1 MAKILWRPN
10 QINDTHM
17 MKFMDRVNNVYD
29 LDINSYQDLHDWSIK
44 NIPEFWKEIWN
55 QSEIIHS
62 STYTDVI
69 DDLHKMPGAKWFSGS
84 RLNFAENLL
93 RYRNDDVAI
102 YAKAENLPL
111 RSITY
116 NELFNQVKA
125 LSYSLKSIGVG
136 KGDRVVGFIPNIP
149 EAVIAMLATSTIG
162 AIWSSA
168 SPDFGVKG
176 VLDRF
181 KQIEPKIIFTS
192 DGYYY
197 NGKEF
202 DSLKKLNGILKEL
215 PSVQKTI
222 VINQINNPKRNGL
235 SFDFINFDDFLN
247 KYPDKIHFEQLP
259 FDHPLFI
266 MYSSGTTGL
275 PKSIVHSAGGTLIQ
289 QWKELR
295 LHCNLRKED
304 TIFYFTTCGWMM
316 WNWLVSSLSI
326 GSSIVLFDGAPF
338 YPDNKM
344 LWEIADQ
351 LEISIFGTSAK
362 YIDSCEKSGLKPK
375 NLFRLSK
382 LKTILSTGSPLS
394 NENFKYVYENI
405 KSDVLL
411 GSISGGTDIISC
423 FALANPILPVEEG
436 ELQSR
441 GLGMDVHAFD
451 ENGKKIINKKGELVC
466 TSIFPSMPIYFWNDP
481 DHQKYQNAYFNKFEK
496 VWHHGDYIRISKNG
510 SMKIYGRSD
519 ATLNPGG
526 VRIGTS
532 EIYRVIQK
540 IDKIS
545 DSLVVGQSWK
555 GDQRIILFLKM
566 KEGHTFNKSVENM
579 VKQMIKKICSPR
591 HVPAVVLETNEIPY
605 TINGKKVEIAVKK
618 VIEGNAVDNT
628 ASLQNPEVLNFYKN
642 ISELTT

>member
-116 NELFNQVKA
+116 NELFNQVEA
-125 LSYSLKSIGVG
+125 LSHSLKSIGVG

-326 GSSIVLFDGAPF
+326 GASIVLFDGAPF

-451 ENGKKIINKKGELVC
+451 ENGKKIIDKKGELVC

-532 EIYRVIQK
+532 EIYRVIEK

-566 KEGHTFNKSVENM
+566 KEGHTLNKSVENM
-579 VKQMIKKICSPR
+579 VKKMIKETCSPR

-628 ASLQNPEVLNFYKN
+628 ASLQNPEVLDFYKN